1 MQIGADMIKGVITQ
15 PVIANVD
22 WLALTV
28 RFEDVVDWERIAAPK
43 SHRLRVLGGTAV
55 WGKRILLVNETAD
68 KVATI
73 LAEPR
78 NARMFAANTGLI
90 EIANEWLYHGAG
102 WERILWLLQNVVPFE
117 IIGISRLDLCA
128 DFTPNVMQ
136 QDIIMGLYQS
146 RFYVQ
151 GKRNGV
157 NFWSTTAEVSKY
169 ADDQQRRRALAS
181 YLAPWTIN
189 KRIPHSQSWGH
200 KTSEV
205 KWKIY
210 YKTRELVEV
219 DDKPYIRDQWEA
231 EGLDVKDVWRLEVSM
246 KYPHRLLLADRP
258 ITYNIFCEEWPSIL
272 RSMYQTRFTIRRDEG
287 HADKTNDEIIDF
299 LPALSNGGVSVKCR
313 PALTKS
319 EHYGRITLLRRL
331 LKSMEDEAVLLDDT
345 AREGCLALI
354 ETIVER
360 DELDNY
366 FEAVEGKSLADYIED
381 VRVDAYS
388 RVATCNMGRL

>member
-1 MQIGADMIKGVITQ
+1 MQVGADMIKGVIDQ
-15 PVIANVD
+15 SVVANVD

-28 RFEDVVDWERIAAPK
+28 RFEGVVDWERVSAPK
-43 SHRLRVLGGTAV
+43 SHRFRVLGGTAV
-55 WGKRILLVNETAD
+55 WCKRILLVNDTAD

-73 LAEPR
+73 LTEPR
-78 NARMFAANTGLI
+78 NERMFAANIGLV
-90 EIANEWLYHGAG
+90 EVANEWLYHGAG
-102 WERILWLLQNVVPFE
+102 WEKILWLLQTVIPFE
-117 IIGISRLDLCA
+117 VIGISRLDLCA
-128 DFTPNVMQ
+128 DFTPTMMQ
-136 QDIIMGLYQS
+136 QDIIMGLYES
-146 RFYVQ
+146 RYYVQ

-157 NFWSTTAEVSKY
+157 NFWSTTPKVSKY
-169 ADDQQRRRALAS
+169 ADDKKRRQSLAS

-200 KTSEV
+200 KTTEV
-205 KWKIY
+205 RWKIY

-219 DDKPYIRDQWEA
+219 DDKPYIRDQWKA

-246 KYPHRLLLADRP
+246 KYPHRILLADRP
-258 ITYNIFCEEWPSIL
+258 ITYKVFCEEWPSIL
-272 RSMYQTRFTIRRDEG
+272 RSMYQTRFTIRKDEG
-287 HADKTNDEIIDF
+287 HADKTNDGIVDF
-299 LPALSNGGVSVKCR
+299 LPALSNGGVSVRCR

-319 EHYGRITLLRRL
+319 ERYGRITLLRRL

-360 DELDNY
+360 DELDTY
-366 FEAVEGKSLADYIED
+366 FEAIEGKGLADYIED

-388 RVATCNMGRL
+388 RVAKCNVGRL